1 VSEQPEPRP
10 LADVVRTLARA
21 RGTLAALQAI
31 YDEDLAKWQEE
42 HSPLIG
48 EVTRFKDMV
57 RQAEAEIRSRGAAIA
72 ASTRQAPCPG
82 TKVRNQKVLR
92 YVAPDA
98 NGELIAMDAAKVRA
112 MMTEHIIAHG
122 WTDMLKPDVATW
134 EKAIKGLPEGDRPVC
149 VREEWETVV
158 SIDADLSPLLAEEG

>member
-1 VSEQPEPRP
+1 MEEQERS
-10 LADVVRTLARA
+10 LLDVIRTLANA
-21 RGTLAALQAI
+21 RGTLTDLQAI
-31 YDEDLAKWQEE
+31 YDNKLALWHAENCL
-42 HSPLIG
+42 LIE

-57 RQAEAEIRSRGAAIA
+57 KQAEAEVRSRGAIIA

-82 TKVRNQKVLR
+82 TKVRNQRVIR